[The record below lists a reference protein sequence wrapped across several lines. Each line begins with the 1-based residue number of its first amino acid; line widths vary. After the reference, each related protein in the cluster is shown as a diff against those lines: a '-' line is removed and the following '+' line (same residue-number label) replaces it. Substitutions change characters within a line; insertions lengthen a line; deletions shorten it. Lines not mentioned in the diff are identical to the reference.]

1 MFLDLVKARS
11 NSATPRRSRELEEE
25 LDDNRLRELMDE
37 LFSGESSEDEDE
49 AKKGRAEYMSIN
61 DIDKGHGHHMSRADE
76 LRKEMTE
83 AAESE
88 SESDAEEITDES
100 DERRELMD
108 KVYSMVDDLSEEEL
122 SQIVESRAMKK
133 ALAMMLFE
141 RAPASELANFVT
153 AREAQGEAPHEV
165 IKGGGYMYKGEDEAQ
180 EDPAREVTGENLT
193 DPMF

>member
-37 LFSGESSEDEDE
+37 LFSGESSEDE
-49 AKKGRAEYMSIN
+49 AKKGRAEFISMN
-61 DIDKGHGHHMSRADE
+61 EIDKGHGQHMSRADE

-88 SESDAEEITDES
+88 SAAEEITDES

-180 EDPAREVTGENLT
+180 EDQAREVMGENLT

>member
-37 LFSGESSEDEDE
+37 LFSGESSEDE
-49 AKKGRAEYMSIN
+49 AKKGRAEFISMN
-61 DIDKGHGHHMSRADE
+61 EIDKGHGQHMSRADE

-83 AAESE
+83 AAE

-108 KVYSMVDDLSEEEL
+108 KVYSMVDDLSAEEL

-180 EDPAREVTGENLT
+180 EDQAREVMGENLT

>member
-37 LFSGESSEDEDE
+37 LFSGESSEDE
-49 AKKGRAEYMSIN
+49 AKKGRAEFISMN
-61 DIDKGHGHHMSRADE
+61 EIDKGHGQHMSRADE

-83 AAESE
+83 AAE

-108 KVYSMVDDLSEEEL
+108 KVYSMVDDLSAEEL

-180 EDPAREVTGENLT
+180 EDQAREVTGENLT